1 MHSCTHSGDLY
12 CAADEFA
19 AVEDALQGRSAC
31 AEDCGYFEN
40 TSELELQFDSVDPTR
55 AGNIAGYAA
64 GDVQDARCGSSALG
78 RCGSSLGLDVDR
90 SWAWIDPG
98 PNMGRSWAMR
108 IDRGPMQIDH
118 GPDGDRS
125 WSNVDRSW
133 PDVVGLCRCDPA
145 KLAAGQEFTGCNW
158 TMATMLSMTELL
170 ASGIPAGYREQDL
183 TRFWN
188 YTVTVYS
195 KVETS
200 HFM

>member
-78 RCGSSLGLDVDR
+78 RCGSS
-90 SWAWIDPG
+90 WAWMWIDPG
-98 PNMGRSWAMR
+98 PGSILGPIWADHGPCGSIVARYRSIIGLME
-108 IDRGPMQIDH
+108 IDRGPIWIDR
-118 GPDGDRS
+118 GLMWSDCAGVIQRS
-125 WSNVDRSW
+125 SLRGRS
-133 PDVVGLCRCDPA
+133 
-145 KLAAGQEFTGCNW
+145 
-158 TMATMLSMTELL
+158 LL
-170 ASGIPAGYREQDL
+170 VAIGRWQQCSR
-183 TRFWN
+183 
-188 YTVTVYS
+188 
-195 KVETS
+195 
-200 HFM
+200 